1 MRQPT
6 SPKGA
11 PLRKL
16 MHPALSILLAAG
28 LATGL
33 VACASGNAKAD
44 NTSQTASAAST
55 GADTSTTAGTTST
68 SGSTSSLLSQDDLFT
83 DRDLE
88 QTADT
93 TNATRIT
100 VTDGDDV
107 TITEEGVYILS
118 GTATDCSGIVTADDS
133 AKVQL
138 VLDGLSITNG
148 DAPAVYVKSADKVFI
163 TTASDGNALTVT
175 GDLTADGDTN
185 VDAAIFSKSDLVLNG
200 TGSLTVAS
208 SANGVTSKDDL
219 KVTGGTYDIT
229 STADALEAN
238 DLVAISDGT
247 LRIKSSKDGIHSEND
262 DDDTLGHVFVCGGIL
277 DITATDDGIQAK
289 SVVQVDGGNLTISAT
304 ECIEGTYVQVNGGA
318 LDLTATDDGIN
329 AKADSSSYDV
339 VIEFTGG
346 DTTITMGPGDTD
358 AVDSNGDIHVRGGTI
373 TISANSPFDYEHQGS
388 ITGGTVTVNGQQVT
402 EMPAQMMPG
411 GAGGGQQGSMPGG
424 PGGGQ
429 HGDMSGGPGGN
440 QQIGPR

>member
-6 SPKGA
+6 SPKGT
-11 PLRKL
+11 PLRRL
-16 MHPALSILLAAG
+16 MRPAMSILLAAG

-33 VACASGNAKAD
+33 AACGSSNAKAD
-44 NTSQTASAAST
+44 TASQTTSASSTGTGTSTAAGTAST
-55 GADTSTTAGTTST
+55 L
-68 SGSTSSLLSQDDLFT
+68 GSTSSLLSQDDLFT

-93 TNATRIT
+93 TDATHIT
-100 VTDGDDV
+100 VTDGEDV
-107 TITEEGVYILS
+107 TITEEGVYVLS
-118 GTATDCSGIVTADDS
+118 GTATDCTVIVAADDS

-138 VLDGLSITNG
+138 VLDGVSITNT
-148 DAPAVYVKSADKVFI
+148 DAPAVYVKSADKVFL
-163 TTASDGNALTVT
+163 TTASDGNAFTVT
-175 GDLTADGDTN
+175 GEFTADGDTN
-185 VDAAIFSKSDLVLNG
+185 VDAAVFSKSDLVLNG

-208 SANGVTSKDDL
+208 SANGITSKDDL

-238 DLVAISDGT
+238 DLVAICDGT
-247 LRIKSSKDGIHSEND
+247 LEITSSKDGIHSEND
-262 DDDTLGHVFVCGGIL
+262 DDDTLGHVYISGGTF
-277 DITATDDGIQAK
+277 DITAQDDGIQAK
-289 SVVQVDGGNLTISAT
+289 SVVQIDGGTFTISAT
-304 ECIEGTYVQVNGGA
+304 ECIEGTFVQVNGGT

-358 AVDSNGDIHVRGGTI
+358 AVDSNGDIYVRGGTL
-373 TISANSPFDYEHQGS
+373 TISANSSFDYANQGS
-388 ITGGTVTVNGQQVT
+388 ITGGTVTVNGQQIT

-411 GAGGGQQGSMPGG
+411 DPGGGQGQQGGMPGGGQGGMPGGGQQV
-424 PGGGQ
+424 
-429 HGDMSGGPGGN
+429 
-440 QQIGPR
+440 GPR

>member
-1 MRQPT
+1 MRTPT
-6 SPKGA
+6 PHQGT
-11 PLRKL
+11 PLRRL
-16 MHPALSILLAAG
+16 MRPAMSVLLAVGLSTG
-28 LATGL
+28 LA
-33 VACASGNAKAD
+33 ACGSGNAKAD
-44 NTSQTASAAST
+44 TASQTASASP
-55 GADTSTTAGTTST
+55 TSTRATTAAGTVSPD
-68 SGSTSSLLSQDDLFT
+68 SGSALLSEDDLFT
-83 DRDLE
+83 DRDLT

-93 TNATRIT
+93 TSATRIT

-107 TITEEGVYILS
+107 TITEEGVYVLS
-118 GTATDCSGIVTADDS
+118 GTATDCTVIVAADDS

-138 VLDGLSITNG
+138 VLDGLSITND
-148 DAPAVYVKSADKVFI
+148 DAPALYVKSADKVFV
-163 TTASDGNALTVT
+163 TTVSDGNTFTVT
-175 GDLTADGDTN
+175 GEFAADGDTN
-185 VDAAIFSKSDLVLNG
+185 VDAAVFSKSDLVLNG

-208 SANGVTSKDDL
+208 SANGITSKDDL

-247 LRIKSSKDGIHSEND
+247 LKITSSKDGIHSEND
-262 DDDTLGHVFVCGGIL
+262 DDDSLGHVYVCGGTL

-289 SVVQVDGGNLTISAT
+289 SIVQVDGGNLTISAT
-304 ECIEGTYVQVNGGA
+304 ECIEGTYVQVNGGT

-358 AVDSNGDIHVRGGTI
+358 AVDSNGDIYVRGGTV
-373 TISANSPFDYEHQGS
+373 TISANSSFDYEHQGS
-388 ITGGTVTVNGQQVT
+388 ITGGTVTVNGQQIT

-440 QQIGPR
+440 QQVGPR